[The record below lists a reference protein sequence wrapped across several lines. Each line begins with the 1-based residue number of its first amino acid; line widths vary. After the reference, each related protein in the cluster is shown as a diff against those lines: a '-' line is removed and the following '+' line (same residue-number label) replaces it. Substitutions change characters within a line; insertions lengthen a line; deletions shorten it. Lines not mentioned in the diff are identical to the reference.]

1 TTVSTAGFVVKFHV
15 KCKPC
20 KTVSEF
26 INKSETNFNA
36 CVAAAGLKLS
46 ADTVLQKVIKHHK
59 ANKSYKKL
67 TPILEEQDWLLN
79 VTIDGDLDSNKML
92 ELSIRYLQSYKWNGF

>member
-1 TTVSTAGFVVKFHV
+1 SKLGSTILISTEQFLSLIYNNLAVSTGGFGVKFHV

-36 CVAAAGLKLS
+36 CVAAAGL
-46 ADTVLQKVIKHHK
+46 
-59 ANKSYKKL
+59 
-67 TPILEEQDWLLN
+67 
-79 VTIDGDLDSNKML
+79 
-92 ELSIRYLQSYKWNGF
+92 